1 MGQSCSSCRLVTS
14 YPSVAR
20 VVSQLSGRQLPVSP
34 PMNRSTDWVFRLAK
48 SSAGMK
54 YQPRLKSSGL
64 PLASPLP
71 VMVSKLLSFWTN
83 RVSLEV

>member
-1 MGQSCSSCRLVTS
+1 MTS

-20 VVSQLSGRQLPVSP
+20 VVSQLDGRQLPVSP
-34 PMNRSTDWVFRLAK
+34 PMNRSTLGVPFGEELGGDEVPAPIDVLRI
-48 SSAGMK
+48 
-54 YQPRLKSSGL
+54 